1 MWRRAALAARRS
13 LSTAPP
19 AVAARQQKASAK
31 VEPPSKAQL
40 WRLALANGVPF
51 VGFGFADNVIMI
63 LAGDAIDKSI
73 GVTLGIS
80 TLAAAGFGNL
90 LSDVVGI
97 GAGDVID
104 RYSEK
109 IIGKPKTKALSLEQ
123 LALRSCRIVK
133 TWATIIGITVGCL
146 LGMAPLLFLG
156 EKKEL
161 YFTKEEMALYES
173 ALRPYGVSP
182 DNFFAMMRA
191 RGVPLTPSTRVVSRI
206 SRPFDAP
213 RRRKSNWRTLQPGEA
228 LVRAG
233 ESMDRIVL
241 VATGSVDSYETAPDG
256 SLKRLYR
263 YRAKRDIARP
273 QDSTVNSFQVPI
285 RGCVIGGTALLDPS
299 VRAQPYPSTALA
311 AEPARVVE
319 FSYGALR
326 SAMDENPA
334 IEAAILNVLYFDLV
348 EGLRRRGQYDYAAK
362 EAARK
367 ATGGPV
373 APRKLPTIMQ
383 EDVRVTMYE
392 LIMRVALADGV
403 VHSAERE
410 FLAKYQM
417 ENAIT
422 DEEHIASLAANGWTA
437 AQWDAGVQ
445 EGQLEGGTAA
455 IKSAIPDLLTQAGI
469 KSRLTTDRGKEKK

>member
-1 MWRRAALAARRS
+1 MWRRTLSTARRA

-19 AVAARQQKASAK
+19 RARQTEK
-31 VEPPSKAQL
+31 VEPPSRAQL
-40 WRLALANGVPF
+40 WRLALANGIPF
-51 VGFGFADNVIMI
+51 VGFGFADNLIMI
-63 LAGDAIDKSI
+63 VAGDAIDKSI
-73 GVTLGIS
+73 GVTLGLS
-80 TLAAAGFGNL
+80 TMCAAGFGNL

-97 GAGDVID
+97 GAGDLID

-109 IIGKPKTKALSLEQ
+109 IIGKPRTKALSLEQ
-123 LALRSCRIVK
+123 LALRSCRVVK

-182 DNFFAMMRA
+182 DNFFAMMRK
-191 RGVPLTPSTRVVSRI
+191 ST
-206 SRPFDAP
+206 
-213 RRRKSNWRTLQPGEA
+213 WRTLQPGEA

-241 VATGSVDSYETAPDG
+241 VATGSVDSYETSDDG

-273 QDSTVNSFQVPI
+273 ADGQTMPNSLQVPI

-311 AEPARVVE
+311 AEPSRVVE

-373 APRKLPTIMQ
+373 VTKRLPTIMQ

-410 FLAKYQM
+410 FLAKYQV

-422 DEEHIASLAANGWTA
+422 DAEHIASLEANGWTV

-445 EGQLEGGTAA
+445 HGQLEGSQ

-469 KSRLTTDRGKEKK
+469 KSRLTVDRGKGKEKP

>member
-1 MWRRAALAARRS
+1 MWRRAALTARRS

-31 VEPPSKAQL
+31 VEPPSRAQL

-182 DNFFAMMRA
+182 DNFFAMM
-191 RGVPLTPSTRVVSRI
+191 
-206 SRPFDAP
+206 
-213 RRRKSNWRTLQPGEA
+213 RKSNWRTLQPGEA

-469 KSRLTTDRGKEKK
+469 KSRLTTDRGKDKK

>member
-1 MWRRAALAARRS
+1 MWRRAALTARRS

-19 AVAARQQKASAK
+19 AAAARQQKASAK
-31 VEPPSKAQL
+31 VEPPSRAQL

-182 DNFFAMMRA
+182 DNFFAMICVEIKVQA
-191 RGVPLTPSTRVVSRI
+191 
-206 SRPFDAP
+206 PFN
-213 RRRKSNWRTLQPGEA
+213 S
-228 LVRAG
+228 
-233 ESMDRIVL
+233 
-241 VATGSVDSYETAPDG
+241 G
-256 SLKRLYR
+256 SLAVGVRCFCLYSVECIR
-263 YRAKRDIARP
+263 GTSCPSLGRNQGRGAEIAR
-273 QDSTVNSFQVPI
+273 
-285 RGCVIGGTALLDPS
+285 L
-299 VRAQPYPSTALA
+299 
-311 AEPARVVE
+311 
-319 FSYGALR
+319 
-326 SAMDENPA
+326 
-334 IEAAILNVLYFDLV
+334 
-348 EGLRRRGQYDYAAK
+348 
-362 EAARK
+362 
-367 ATGGPV
+367 TG
-373 APRKLPTIMQ
+373 
-383 EDVRVTMYE
+383 
-392 LIMRVALADGV
+392 
-403 VHSAERE
+403 
-410 FLAKYQM
+410 
-417 ENAIT
+417 
-422 DEEHIASLAANGWTA
+422 
-437 AQWDAGVQ
+437 
-445 EGQLEGGTAA
+445 
-455 IKSAIPDLLTQAGI
+455 
-469 KSRLTTDRGKEKK
+469 

>member
-1 MWRRAALAARRS
+1 M
-13 LSTAPP
+13 
-19 AVAARQQKASAK
+19 
-31 VEPPSKAQL
+31 
-40 WRLALANGVPF
+40 
-51 VGFGFADNVIMI
+51 
-63 LAGDAIDKSI
+63 
-73 GVTLGIS
+73 
-80 TLAAAGFGNL
+80 
-90 LSDVVGI
+90 
-97 GAGDVID
+97 
-104 RYSEK
+104 
-109 IIGKPKTKALSLEQ
+109 
-123 LALRSCRIVK
+123 
-133 TWATIIGITVGCL
+133 
-146 LGMAPLLFLG
+146 
-156 EKKEL
+156 
-161 YFTKEEMALYES
+161 
-173 ALRPYGVSP
+173 
-182 DNFFAMMRA
+182 
-191 RGVPLTPSTRVVSRI
+191 
-206 SRPFDAP
+206 
-213 RRRKSNWRTLQPGEA
+213 
-228 LVRAG
+228 
-233 ESMDRIVL
+233 
-241 VATGSVDSYETAPDG
+241 
-256 SLKRLYR
+256 
-263 YRAKRDIARP
+263 
-273 QDSTVNSFQVPI
+273 
-285 RGCVIGGTALLDPS
+285 IGGTALLDPS

-422 DEEHIASLAANGWTA
+422 DAEHVASLEANGWTA

-455 IKSAIPDLLTQAGI
+455 ILSLIHI
-469 KSRLTTDRGKEKK
+469 

>member
-1 MWRRAALAARRS
+1 M
-13 LSTAPP
+13 
-19 AVAARQQKASAK
+19 
-31 VEPPSKAQL
+31 
-40 WRLALANGVPF
+40 
-51 VGFGFADNVIMI
+51 
-63 LAGDAIDKSI
+63 
-73 GVTLGIS
+73 IS
-80 TLAAAGFGNL
+80 T
-90 LSDVVGI
+90 
-97 GAGDVID
+97 
-104 RYSEK
+104 
-109 IIGKPKTKALSLEQ
+109 Q
-123 LALRSCRIVK
+123 
-133 TWATIIGITVGCL
+133 
-146 LGMAPLLFLG
+146 
-156 EKKEL
+156 
-161 YFTKEEMALYES
+161 
-173 ALRPYGVSP
+173 
-182 DNFFAMMRA
+182 AMM
-191 RGVPLTPSTRVVSRI
+191 
-206 SRPFDAP
+206 
-213 RRRKSNWRTLQPGEA
+213 RKSNWRTLQPGEA

-422 DEEHIASLAANGWTA
+422 DAEHVASLEANGWTA

>member
-1 MWRRAALAARRS
+1 M
-13 LSTAPP
+13 
-19 AVAARQQKASAK
+19 
-31 VEPPSKAQL
+31 
-40 WRLALANGVPF
+40 
-51 VGFGFADNVIMI
+51 
-63 LAGDAIDKSI
+63 
-73 GVTLGIS
+73 
-80 TLAAAGFGNL
+80 
-90 LSDVVGI
+90 
-97 GAGDVID
+97 
-104 RYSEK
+104 
-109 IIGKPKTKALSLEQ
+109 
-123 LALRSCRIVK
+123 
-133 TWATIIGITVGCL
+133 
-146 LGMAPLLFLG
+146 
-156 EKKEL
+156 
-161 YFTKEEMALYES
+161 
-173 ALRPYGVSP
+173 
-182 DNFFAMMRA
+182 
-191 RGVPLTPSTRVVSRI
+191 
-206 SRPFDAP
+206 
-213 RRRKSNWRTLQPGEA
+213 
-228 LVRAG
+228 
-233 ESMDRIVL
+233 
-241 VATGSVDSYETAPDG
+241 
-256 SLKRLYR
+256 
-263 YRAKRDIARP
+263 
-273 QDSTVNSFQVPI
+273 NSFQVPI

-311 AEPARVVE
+311 AEPASVVE

-422 DEEHIASLAANGWTA
+422 DAEHVASLEANGWTA

-469 KSRLTTDRGKEKK
+469 GSRLTDRSGEGCQMNYLRRHAPSAAASGSSATSIGFRSVKPRNRRAASRLTTVFSRASRSTSLASNFRRSAMSSRFVGIIRRRARAAPLLASGRVLDLLPGVGELLLEGPALVLGALRGGLGGRFCVARLRGGRRGLEGVTSRLLVARFCMSGAPLGLVQCDGHALRVF

>member
-1 MWRRAALAARRS
+1 MRATYSKPWNTTKPRNLASPVKSMRRLATTLRTTRSFASAPATPRIAICGAGVSGLTLAGILSNGTRDVQLTVFERARR
-13 LSTAPP
+13 
-19 AVAARQQKASAK
+19 
-31 VEPPSKAQL
+31 
-40 WRLALANGVPF
+40 
-51 VGFGFADNVIMI
+51 
-63 LAGDAIDKSI
+63 
-73 GVTLGIS
+73 
-80 TLAAAGFGNL
+80 
-90 LSDVVGI
+90 
-97 GAGDVID
+97 D
-104 RYSEK
+104 RDQ
-109 IIGKPKTKALSLEQ
+109 G
-123 LALRSCRIVK
+123 
-133 TWATIIGITVGCL
+133 
-146 LGMAPLLFLG
+146 
-156 EKKEL
+156 
-161 YFTKEEMALYES
+161 
-173 ALRPYGVSP
+173 YGL
-182 DNFFAMMRA
+182 DLDEH
-191 RGVPLTPSTRVVSRI
+191 G
-206 SRPFDAP
+206 
-213 RRRKSNWRTLQPGEA
+213 QEA

-285 RGCVIGGTALLDPS
+285 RGCVIGGTAFLDPS

-445 EGQLEGGTAA
+445 EGQLEGGAAA

>member
-1 MWRRAALAARRS
+1 M
-13 LSTAPP
+13 
-19 AVAARQQKASAK
+19 
-31 VEPPSKAQL
+31 
-40 WRLALANGVPF
+40 
-51 VGFGFADNVIMI
+51 
-63 LAGDAIDKSI
+63 
-73 GVTLGIS
+73 
-80 TLAAAGFGNL
+80 
-90 LSDVVGI
+90 
-97 GAGDVID
+97 
-104 RYSEK
+104 
-109 IIGKPKTKALSLEQ
+109 
-123 LALRSCRIVK
+123 
-133 TWATIIGITVGCL
+133 
-146 LGMAPLLFLG
+146 
-156 EKKEL
+156 
-161 YFTKEEMALYES
+161 
-173 ALRPYGVSP
+173 
-182 DNFFAMMRA
+182 
-191 RGVPLTPSTRVVSRI
+191 
-206 SRPFDAP
+206 
-213 RRRKSNWRTLQPGEA
+213 
-228 LVRAG
+228 
-233 ESMDRIVL
+233 
-241 VATGSVDSYETAPDG
+241 
-256 SLKRLYR
+256 
-263 YRAKRDIARP
+263 
-273 QDSTVNSFQVPI
+273 
-285 RGCVIGGTALLDPS
+285 IGGTALPDPS

-422 DEEHIASLAANGWTA
+422 DAEHVASLEANGWTA

-469 KSRLTTDRGKEKK
+469 KSRLTDGRGKDKK

>member
-1 MWRRAALAARRS
+1 VALSLRCRREAKVCRTMWRRAALAARRS

-31 VEPPSKAQL
+31 VEPPSRAQL

-182 DNFFAMMRA
+182 DNFFAMICVA
-191 RGVPLTPSTRVVSRI
+191 SKVQA
-206 SRPFDAP
+206 PFN
-213 RRRKSNWRTLQPGEA
+213 S
-228 LVRAG
+228 
-233 ESMDRIVL
+233 
-241 VATGSVDSYETAPDG
+241 G
-256 SLKRLYR
+256 SLAVGVRCCSLH
-263 YRAKRDIARP
+263 
-273 QDSTVNSFQVPI
+273 SVECI
-285 RGCVIGGTALLDPS
+285 RGP
-299 VRAQPYPSTALA
+299 
-311 AEPARVVE
+311 
-319 FSYGALR
+319 
-326 SAMDENPA
+326 
-334 IEAAILNVLYFDLV
+334 
-348 EGLRRRGQYDYAAK
+348 
-362 EAARK
+362 
-367 ATGGPV
+367 
-373 APRKLPTIMQ
+373 
-383 EDVRVTMYE
+383 
-392 LIMRVALADGV
+392 
-403 VHSAERE
+403 
-410 FLAKYQM
+410 
-417 ENAIT
+417 
-422 DEEHIASLAANGWTA
+422 
-437 AQWDAGVQ
+437 
-445 EGQLEGGTAA
+445 
-455 IKSAIPDLLTQAGI
+455 
-469 KSRLTTDRGKEKK
+469 